1 MNAFID
7 LLAGSWV
14 VLGLAKTT
22 LIAAAGSLLISF
34 IRQKDLAARMWAG
47 LALVM
52 PLAFLSGTLPISWHA
67 LPPVNR
73 ETGPRPESPAF
84 LPLVTESLGEGPV
97 ADSPGNA
104 IEAMPDRTE
113 TDERPNPA
121 SPVLAAAP
129 RFSRE
134 QWVAGLWIAGGAASL
149 VPALLALLASRR
161 LHRSVPSEEVLHL
174 WTEVAGKRAAGI
186 PIRISRDLAA
196 PGIASVFRSEILLP
210 EAALEWERDRL
221 LAVLRHEFH
230 HLRRGDAGVRWLGRI
245 ARALLWFH
253 PAAWWVQ
260 SRLVDAQERAAD
272 DAVIAAGIPAP
283 EYAGHLLALAS
294 GARPFPGIAMARPS
308 QVGRRIRT
316 MLSPRPD
323 ISPRRAG
330 GERLLTAAMGA
341 AGFLAVLVG
350 FSSPETARAEEEVAA
365 IDDTGFR
372 GPIVDRNGILLAT
385 SNPARM
391 PEAIREK
398 APVRWYPEGETFAHL
413 TGFVLPDD
421 KGGITVGKQTGLEDS
436 PAFDDEKP
444 LKLTVDAR
452 IQRLATQALAAR
464 QLPGAMLVMDPN
476 TGEVLA
482 MASWPSFD
490 PNMFADGYSREEKA
504 ALASANAATTSAFV
518 NQATRAI
525 PPASFAKVLIAL
537 AAAKADKADRVIH
550 CGPRVQVGR
559 AFISD
564 WKQDRNEDLNLTSAM
579 EASCNTYFIP
589 LAKELGIAAVAS
601 IGKDIEF
608 GPRANS
614 PWNWRPIWLSHYE
627 PDKKPTEVDLAIT
640 AIGQGL
646 TRLSLIDMARVM
658 SAVAS
663 GEIRSARFTESDP
676 TSDPLALADLGI
688 DARELTVIRQ
698 GLINAVNGPR
708 GVTKRA
714 GLEGVTV
721 AGKSATSQ
729 IGKGGHAASFTG
741 YVPAENPR
749 FVVSAL
755 FVREGESTGKD
766 DVASGGTTAAPVVS
780 ELMKALL
787 DGGY

>member
-1 MNAFID
+1 MNSALE

-14 VLGLAKTT
+14 VLGLAKAT
-22 LIAAAGSLLISF
+22 LIAAAGSLMISF

-47 LALVM
+47 LALVL
-52 PLAFLSGTLPISWHA
+52 PLGFFSGTLPISWNA

-73 ETGPRPESPAF
+73 EAGGRLESPAS
-84 LPLVTESLGEGPV
+84 LPLITESLVEGPA
-97 ADSPGNA
+97 ADFPGNA
-104 IEAMPDRTE
+104 IEAVPDPTE
-113 TDERPNPA
+113 TVARPNPA
-121 SPVLAAAP
+121 LPALAAAP

-134 QWVAGLWIAGGAASL
+134 QWLAGLWVAGGTASL
-149 VPALLALLASRR
+149 VPALLALLAARR
-161 LHRSVPSEEVLHL
+161 LHRSTPSGDVLHL
-174 WTEVAGKRAAGI
+174 WMEVAGDRAAGI
-186 PIRISRDLAA
+186 PVRISRDLAA

-230 HLRRGDAGVRWLGRI
+230 HLRRGDARVRWLGRI

-294 GARPFPGIAMARPS
+294 GARPFPGIAMARRS
-308 QVGRRIRT
+308 QVGRRIRA

-323 ISPRRAG
+323 VSPRRAG
-330 GERLLTAAMGA
+330 VERLLTVAMGA
-341 AGFLAVLVG
+341 AGFLTVLVG
-350 FSSPETARAEEEVAA
+350 FSSPETARAEEDLAQ
-365 IDDTGFR
+365 IDDSGFR
-372 GPIVDRNGILLAT
+372 GPIVDRNGVLLAT

-391 PEAIREK
+391 PEAMRQN

-436 PAFDDEKP
+436 PTLADGKP

-452 IQRLATQALAAR
+452 IQRRATKALEAR
-464 QLPGAMLVMDPN
+464 QLPGAILVMDPN

-490 PNMFADGYSREEKA
+490 PNLFAGDTTTAERLKLLKAPEKP
-504 ALASANAATTSAFV
+504 LLNRASQSIA
-518 NQATRAI
+518 
-525 PPASFAKVLIAL
+525 PGSFAKILIAL
-537 AAAKADKADRVIH
+537 AAAKADKAARIIH
-550 CGPRVQVGR
+550 CGPSVRVGM
-559 AFISD
+559 AKIND
-564 WKQDRNEDLNLTSAM
+564 WKQDRNEELNLSSAL
-579 EASCNTYFIP
+579 EASCNTYFVP
-589 LAKELGIAAVAS
+589 VALELGSGAVTA
-601 IGKDIEF
+601 IGKDLNF
-608 GPRANS
+608 GPMALS
-614 PWNWRPIWLSHYE
+614 PWSWRATWPSREKIEGSL
-627 PDKKPTEVDLAIT
+627 TELEIANT
-640 AIGQGL
+640 ALGQGRTTL
-646 TRLSLIDMARVM
+646 ALIDMARAM

-663 GEIRSARFTESDP
+663 GQVRQARFTESDP
-676 TSDPLALADLGI
+676 PDDPLALADLGI
-688 DARELTVIRQ
+688 DARELGMIRQ

-714 GLEGVTV
+714 ALDGVTV

-729 IGKGGHAASFTG
+729 IGKGGHAASFSG

-755 FVREGESTGKD
+755 FVREGEPTGNG
-766 DVASGGTTAAPVVS
+766 DVVSGGVTAAPVVA

>member
-1 MNAFID
+1 MNSILE

-14 VLGLAKTT
+14 VLGLAKAT
-22 LIAAAGSLLISF
+22 LIAAAGSLLITF

-52 PLAFLSGTLPISWHA
+52 PLAFFSGTLPISWNA

-73 ETGPRPESPAF
+73 ETGPRLESPVS
-84 LPLVTESLGEGPV
+84 LSLVTENPGEGPV
-97 ADSPGNA
+97 ADSPGNE
-104 IEAMPDRTE
+104 IEAIPDRIE
-113 TDERPNPA
+113 TDEAPNPG

-134 QWVAGLWIAGGAASL
+134 QWLAGLWVAGGTASL
-149 VPALLALLASRR
+149 VPALLALLAARR
-161 LHRSVPSEEVLHL
+161 LHRSVPSEEVLQL

-186 PIRISRDLAA
+186 PIRISRDLAT

-210 EAALEWERDRL
+210 EAALKWERDRL

-245 ARALLWFH
+245 ARSLLWFH

-294 GARPFPGIAMARPS
+294 GARPFPGIAMARRS

-323 ISPRRAG
+323 VSPRRAG
-330 GERLLTAAMGA
+330 VERLLSIAMSA

-350 FSSPETARAEEEVAA
+350 FSSPETARAEGEVAA

-372 GPIVDRNGILLAT
+372 GPIIDRNGVLLAT

-391 PEAIREK
+391 PEAMREN

-436 PAFDDEKP
+436 PTLADGKP

-464 QLPGAMLVMDPN
+464 QLPGALLVMDPD

-490 PNMFADGYSREEKA
+490 PNRFAGEMTTAERLEVIKA
-504 ALASANAATTSAFV
+504 PGKLLLNRATLPVA
-518 NQATRAI
+518 
-525 PPASFAKVLIAL
+525 PGSFAKLLVAL

-550 CGPRVQVGR
+550 CGPRVKVGR
-559 AFISD
+559 AFIND

-589 LAKELGIAAVAS
+589 LAKELGSAAVAS

-614 PWNWRPIWLSHYE
+614 PWNWRPIWLTHYE
-627 PDKKPTEVDLAIT
+627 PDKQPTELDLAIT
-640 AIGQGL
+640 AIGQGM
-646 TRLSLIDMARVM
+646 TQLSLIDMARVM

-676 TSDPLALADLGI
+676 ASDPLALADLGI
-688 DARELTVIRQ
+688 DARELTMIRQ
-698 GLINAVNGPR
+698 GLIDAVNGPR

-714 GLEGVTV
+714 ALDGVTV

-755 FVREGESTGKD
+755 FVREGEPTGKD
-766 DVASGGTTAAPVVS
+766 DVASGGTTAAPVVA

-787 DGGY
+787 DGAY

>member
-1 MNAFID
+1 MNSVLE

-14 VLGLAKTT
+14 ALGLVKTT
-22 LIAAAGSLLISF
+22 LIAAAGGLLISF
-34 IRQKDLAARMWAG
+34 IRQKDLAARLWAG
-47 LALVM
+47 LALVL
-52 PLAFLSGTLPISWHA
+52 PLAFFSGTLPVSWDA
-67 LPPVNR
+67 LPQR
-73 ETGPRPESPAF
+73 ERAERPHVESAA
-84 LPLVTESLGEGPV
+84 LPLVAESRVATPPLELSEGPIQL
-97 ADSPGNA
+97 ASAGNA
-104 IEAMPDRTE
+104 
-113 TDERPNPA
+113 TDEVENPA
-121 SPVLAAAP
+121 SLVLASAP

-134 QWVAGLWIAGGAASL
+134 QWLIGLWIAGGVASL

-161 LHRSVPSEEVLHL
+161 LPRSAPPGGVLHL
-174 WTEVAGKRAAGI
+174 WTEVAGERAANI
-186 PIRISRDLAA
+186 PIRISRDLAT
-196 PGIASVFRSEILLP
+196 PGIASAIRPEILLP
-210 EAALEWERDRL
+210 EVALEWEQDRL

-230 HLRRGDAGVRWLGRI
+230 HIRRGDARVRWLGRLT
-245 ARALLWFH
+245 RSLLWFH

-260 SRLVDAQERAAD
+260 SRLVVAQERAAD
-272 DAVIAAGIPAP
+272 EAVIAAGIPAP

-294 GARPFPGIAMARPS
+294 GTRPFPGIAMARRS
-308 QVGRRIRT
+308 QVGRRIRA
-316 MLSPRPD
+316 MLSPRSN

-330 GERLLTAAMGA
+330 LERLLTAAMA
-341 AGFLAVLVG
+341 AVGFLTVLVG
-350 FSSPETARAEEEVAA
+350 FSSPETARAEVASG

-372 GPIVDRNGILLAT
+372 GPILDRNGVLLAT

-391 PEAIREK
+391 PEAMREK

-421 KGGITVGKQTGLEDS
+421 KGGITVGKQMLLEDS
-436 PAFDDEKP
+436 PALADGKP

-452 IQRLATQALAAR
+452 IQRLAAQALAAR

-490 PNMFADGYSREEKA
+490 PNRFADEMTTAARLEVFKA
-504 ALASANAATTSAFV
+504 PGKLLLNRATLPVA
-518 NQATRAI
+518 
-525 PPASFAKVLIAL
+525 PGSFAKLLVAL

-550 CGPRVQVGR
+550 CGPRVKVGR
-559 AFISD
+559 GFIGD
-564 WKQDRNEDLNLTSAM
+564 WKQDRDENLNLTSAM

-589 LAKELGIAAVAS
+589 LAMELGSAAVAS

-640 AIGQGL
+640 AIGQGM

-676 TSDPLALADLGI
+676 AGDPLALADLGI
-688 DARELTVIRQ
+688 DARELAMIRQ
-698 GLINAVNGPR
+698 GLIDAVNGPR

-729 IGKGGHAASFTG
+729 IGQGGHAATFTG
-741 YVPAENPR
+741 YLPAENPR

-755 FVREGESTGKD
+755 FVRERESTGKD
-766 DVASGGTTAAPVVS
+766 DVASGGTTAAPVVA